1 MSARRSEGHGIT
13 AAQKQKAR
21 PARRAFLK
29 RINRAI
35 NEINYMTDH
44 QISAICNRLA
54 EVNK

>member
-1 MSARRSEGHGIT
+1 MKERRPDRQGRT

-44 QISAICNRLA
+44 QISAICNRLV